1 MFHCIRYEKSS
12 LERDKMSR
20 STAFY
25 GLLITTAAA
34 FVIGVAALILSSI
47 NASNGGSSTT
57 LFLLTPSVLLSLYS
71 SESQRFSSAG
81 GIWNPVTFNQQIPVN
96 AGTDMW
102 IHEAGSEIIECNR
115 TGSYTVYFSVQAQV
129 NESGT
134 GVLPLECK
142 ACNLRYAIRG
152 TQQLVGTESILEI
165 EGSFTYSSGM
175 NFFLAKQFFIEATV
189 GDRFQFEVVSPC
201 ANMTLCPDA
210 YIGIPVPSAIQGTY
224 PSSTTLMIST

>member
-1 MFHCIRYEKSS
+1 
-12 LERDKMSR
+12 MSR

-81 GIWNPVTFNQQIPVN
+81 GVWTAVTFDQEIPVN
-96 AGTDMW
+96 TGAGMW

-129 NESGT
+129 NESGA
-134 GVLPLECK
+134 GVLPWECK

-152 TQQLVGTESILEI
+152 RQLVGTESIFEI
-165 EGSFTYSSGM
+165 PGSFTYSSGM
-175 NFFLAKQFFIEATV
+175 NFFLAKQFFIEATA

-201 ANMTLCPDA
+201 ANMTLFPDA
-210 YIGIPVPSAIQGTY
+210 YMGIPVSSAIQGTY

>member
-1 MFHCIRYEKSS
+1 
-12 LERDKMSR
+12 MSR

-81 GIWNPVTFNQQIPVN
+81 GVWNAVTFDQQIPVN
-96 AGTDMW
+96 AGAGMW
-102 IHEAGSEIIECNR
+102 THVAGSGIIECNR
-115 TGSYTVYFSVQAQV
+115 AGSYTVYFSVHAQL
-129 NESGT
+129 NESVIT
-134 GVLPLECK
+134 AIPLECK
-142 ACNLRYAIRG
+142 AQYLRYAIRG
-152 TQQLVGTESILEI
+152 VQLADGIMREI
-165 EGSFTYSSGM
+165 QGSFTYSNGM
-175 NFFLAKQFFIEATV
+175 NLFLAKQFFIEATV

-201 ANMTLCPDA
+201 ATMTLYPDA
-210 YIGIPVPSAIQGTY
+210 HIGIPVTSAIRGTY

>member
-1 MFHCIRYEKSS
+1 
-12 LERDKMSR
+12 MSR

-81 GIWNPVTFNQQIPVN
+81 GVWNPVTFNQQIPVN

-102 IHEAGSEIIECNR
+102 IHQAGSGIIQCNR

-134 GVLPLECK
+134 VVLPLECK
-142 ACNLRYAIRG
+142 AHYLRYAIRG
-152 TQQLVGTESILEI
+152 TQLVDGEIIEI

-210 YIGIPVPSAIQGTY
+210 IIGIPVPSAIQGTY